1 MLFKVKGRN
10 SDIIFKR
17 EAGGHRWQRVP
28 PTEKKGRRQT
38 STITV
43 AVMKEL
49 AEHEYSLNMDDVEE
63 TVTRGSGPGGQHRN
77 KVETAVRLKHK
88 PTGIVIRIESERSQH
103 KNRRIAKSVLATK
116 LAQQERE
123 KSLIARN
130 SSRRNQIGSGMRGD
144 KIRTI
149 QVHNNVVVNHN
160 TDKRISYEA
169 YSNGNWAGLF

>member
-1 MLFKVKGRN
+1 MLFKAKGKN
-10 SDIIFKR
+10 ADTIFKR

-77 KVETAVRLKHK
+77 KVESAVRLKHK

-103 KNRRIAKSVLATK
+103 QNRRIAKSVLATK
-116 LAQQERE
+116 LSQQNRE
-123 KSLIARN
+123 ETLIARN
-130 SSRRNQIGSGMRGD
+130 SSRRGQIGSGMRGD
-144 KIRTI
+144 KVRTI
-149 QVHNNVVVNHN
+149 QVHNNVVVNHK
-160 TDKRISYEA
+160 TDIRISYEA
-169 YSNGNWAGLF
+169 YSNGNWIGLF